1 MNRKPLRLSSLNN
14 FPASYMLIGM
24 WFSFEPNLIVTN
36 RQTYDLL
43 NFLGDIGGLDGTL
56 STIGYLLVSSYNN
69 LNAYAI
75 LISLL
80 FRKSG

>member
-1 MNRKPLRLSSLNN
+1 MNRKPLRLSSLNR

-24 WFSFEPNLIVTN
+24 WFSFEPNLIVTS

-56 STIGYLLVSSYNN
+56 TIIGHLLLSSYNN
-69 LNAYAI
+69 LNAYGV